1 VLTPYTPGYKLLT
14 PQPSPEPGVIKR
26 NEKPA
31 LARIELLQ
39 GTLDLIVLQT
49 LRWGPRH
56 GYGLVQMI
64 DATTRGV
71 LQVDAGAIYPALHRL
86 ERQKLIKAE
95 WAVSENKQ
103 RVRVYRLTAA
113 GRSRLAAER
122 SRWEQMSTAIAELF
136 VPPTGAEEV

>member
-1 VLTPYTPGYKLLT
+1 
-14 PQPSPEPGVIKR
+14 VIKR

-49 LRWGPRH
+49 LRWGSRH

-95 WAVSENKQ
+95 WTVSENRQ

-113 GRSRLAAER
+113 GRTRLAAER
-122 SRWEQMSTAIAELF
+122 SRWKQMSTAIAELF

>member
-1 VLTPYTPGYKLLT
+1 MSKAG
-14 PQPSPEPGVIKR
+14 
-26 NEKPA
+26 KPP
-31 LARIELLQ
+31 LARIEILQ

-56 GYGLVQMI
+56 GYGLVQLI

-86 ERQKLIKAE
+86 ERQKFIKAE
-95 WAVSENKQ
+95 WKTSDNKQ
-103 RVRVYRLTAA
+103 RVREYRLTAA
-113 GRSRLAAER
+113 GTKQLGAER

-136 VPPTGAEEV
+136 VQPGIEET

>member
-1 VLTPYTPGYKLLT
+1 MLDAGLTSDPRPPRFRPLGIYALYPHPQGPYTQLARGAD
-14 PQPSPEPGVIKR
+14 VIKR

-49 LRWGPRH
+49 LRWGSRH

-86 ERQKLIKAE
+86 ERQKLVKAE
-95 WAVSENKQ
+95 WTVSENRQ
-103 RVRVYRLTAA
+103 RVRVYRL
-113 GRSRLAAER
+113 
-122 SRWEQMSTAIAELF
+122 
-136 VPPTGAEEV
+136 